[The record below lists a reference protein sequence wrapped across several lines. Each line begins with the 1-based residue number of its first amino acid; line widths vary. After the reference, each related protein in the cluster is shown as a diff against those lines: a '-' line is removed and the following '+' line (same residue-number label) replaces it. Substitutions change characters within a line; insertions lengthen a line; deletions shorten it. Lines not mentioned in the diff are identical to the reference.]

1 MSHLPSIALHGGA
14 GNLARYAGTG
24 RLEEAETFLGQ
35 LVDHVHQKLQ
45 HGATAVDA
53 VTEAVVRMED
63 TGLFHAGKGS
73 APNLLGYVEL
83 DASIMTG
90 HNLEAGAITLV
101 RRVKN
106 PIAVARFVMEQ
117 TPHVLLGGAE
127 ADALAE
133 KHGFALVDPTYFEPC
148 DVIGGAIVGTSSIQS
163 PQASTGTV
171 GAVAR
176 DTYGNV
182 AAATSTGGTL
192 RKTAGRIGDAP
203 LIGSGTYAKNNA
215 GAVSCTG
222 IGEYFIRTAAAHAV
236 ISRIEV
242 LGESVGSAAGTVM
255 QQIHDLGGEGGLI
268 AIGPRG
274 EVSMPFNTSGMYRAS
289 IDAWGKRTVGVL

>member
-24 RLEEAETFLGQ
+24 RLEEAESVLGH
-35 LVDHVHQKLQ
+35 LVDHIYTMLQ
-45 HGATAVDA
+45 QGASAVDA

-63 TGLFHAGKGS
+63 TGLFHAGRGS
-73 APNLLGYVEL
+73 APNQHGYVEL

-90 HNLEAGAITLV
+90 HNLEAGAVALV

-106 PIAVARFVMEQ
+106 PIKLARHVMEH
-117 TPHVLLGGAE
+117 TSTVLLGGAE

-133 KHGFALVDPTYFEPC
+133 LQNFEMVDASYFQPC
-148 DVIGGAIVGTSSIQS
+148 DMIGGAIVGHPSS
-163 PQASTGTV
+163 PSTGTV

-176 DTYGNV
+176 DTHGNV

-203 LIGSGTYAKNNA
+203 LIGSGTYAKNNV

-222 IGEYFIRTAAAHAV
+222 IGEYFIRNAAAYAV
-236 ISRIEV
+236 ISRMEL

-255 QQIHDLGGEGGLI
+255 QHIHDLGGEGGLI

-289 IDAWGKRTVGVL
+289 IDAWGKRMVGVL

>member
-24 RLEEAETFLGQ
+24 RLEEAESVLGH
-35 LVDHVHQKLQ
+35 LVDHIYTMLQ
-45 HGATAVDA
+45 QGASAADA

-63 TGLFHAGKGS
+63 TGLFHAGRGS
-73 APNLLGYVEL
+73 APNQHDYVEL

-90 HNLEAGAITLV
+90 HNLEAGAVALV

-106 PIAVARFVMEQ
+106 PIKLARYVMEH
-117 TPHVLLGGAE
+117 TSTVLLGGAE

-133 KHGFALVDPTYFEPC
+133 LQNFEMVDASYFQPC
-148 DVIGGAIVGTSSIQS
+148 DMIGGAIVGHPSS
-163 PQASTGTV
+163 PSTGTV

-176 DTYGNV
+176 DTHGNV

-203 LIGSGTYAKNNA
+203 LIGSGTYAKNNV

-222 IGEYFIRTAAAHAV
+222 IGEYFIRNAAAYAV
-236 ISRIEV
+236 ISRMEL

-255 QQIHDLGGEGGLI
+255 QHIHDLGGEGGLI

-289 IDAWGKRTVGVL
+289 IDAWGKRMVGVL

>member
-24 RLEEAETFLGQ
+24 RLEEAENVLGP
-35 LVDHVHQKLQ
+35 LVDHIYTMLQ
-45 HGATAVDA
+45 QGASAVDA

-63 TGLFHAGKGS
+63 TGLFHAGRGS
-73 APNLLGYVEL
+73 APNQRGYVEL

-90 HNLEAGAITLV
+90 HNLEAGAVALV
-101 RRVKN
+101 QRVKN
-106 PIAVARFVMEQ
+106 PIKLARHVMEH
-117 TPHVLLGGAE
+117 TSMVLLGGAE

-133 KHGFALVDPTYFEPC
+133 LQNFEMVDASYFQPC
-148 DVIGGAIVGTSSIQS
+148 DMIGGAIVGHPPS
-163 PQASTGTV
+163 PSTGTV

-176 DTYGNV
+176 DTLGNV

-203 LIGSGTYAKNNA
+203 LIGSGTYAKNNV

-222 IGEYFIRTAAAHAV
+222 IGEYFIRNAAAYAV
-236 ISRIEV
+236 ISRMEL

-255 QQIHDLGGEGGLI
+255 QHIHDLGGEGGLI

>member
-1 MSHLPSIALHGGA
+1 MSHLPSIAIHGGA

-24 RLEEAETFLGQ
+24 RLEEAERVLGA
-35 LVDHVHQKLQ
+35 LIDHIYHMLQ
-45 HGATAVDA
+45 QGSSAADA

-63 TGLFHAGKGS
+63 SGLFHAGKGS
-73 APNLLGYVEL
+73 APNQGGYVEM

-90 HNLEAGAITLV
+90 HNMEAGAVTLV
-101 RRVKN
+101 QRVKN
-106 PIAVARFVMEQ
+106 PIKLARYVMEH
-117 TPHVLLGGAE
+117 TPLVLLGGAQ

-133 KHGFALVDPTYFEPC
+133 NQNFDVVEPTYFEPC
-148 DVIGGAIVGTSSIQS
+148 DMIGGAIVGPSVS
-163 PQASTGTV
+163 PSTGTV

-176 DTYGNV
+176 DTQGTV

-203 LIGSGTYAKNNA
+203 LIGSGTYAKHHI

-222 IGEYFIRTAAAHAV
+222 IGEYFIRTAAAHSV
-236 ISRIEV
+236 ISRIEL

-255 QQIHDLGGEGGLI
+255 QHIHDLGGEGGLI

>member
-24 RLEEAETFLGQ
+24 RLEEAESVLGH
-35 LVDHVHQKLQ
+35 LVDHIYTMLQ
-45 HGATAVDA
+45 QGASAVDA

-63 TGLFHAGKGS
+63 TGLFHAGRGS
-73 APNLLGYVEL
+73 APNQHDYVEL

-90 HNLEAGAITLV
+90 HNLEAGAVALV

-106 PIAVARFVMEQ
+106 PIKLARYVMEH
-117 TPHVLLGGAE
+117 TSTVLLGGAE

-133 KHGFALVDPTYFEPC
+133 LQNFEMVDASYFQPC
-148 DVIGGAIVGTSSIQS
+148 DMIGGAIVGHPSS
-163 PQASTGTV
+163 PSTGTV

-176 DTYGNV
+176 DTHGNV

-203 LIGSGTYAKNNA
+203 LIGSGTYAKNNV

-222 IGEYFIRTAAAHAV
+222 IGEYFIRNAAAYAV
-236 ISRIEV
+236 ISRMEL

-255 QQIHDLGGEGGLI
+255 QHIHDLGGEGGLI

-289 IDAWGKRTVGVL
+289 IDAWGKRMVGVL

>member
-24 RLEEAETFLGQ
+24 RLEEAESVLGH
-35 LVDHVHQKLQ
+35 LVDHIFTMLQ
-45 HGATAVDA
+45 QGASAVDA

-63 TGLFHAGKGS
+63 TGLFHAGRGS
-73 APNLLGYVEL
+73 APNQHGYVEL

-90 HNLEAGAITLV
+90 HNLEAGAVALV

-106 PIAVARFVMEQ
+106 PIKLARYVMEH
-117 TPHVLLGGAE
+117 TSTVLLGGAE

-133 KHGFALVDPTYFEPC
+133 LQNFEMVDASYFQPC
-148 DVIGGAIVGTSSIQS
+148 DMIGGAIVGHPSS
-163 PQASTGTV
+163 PSTGTV

-176 DTYGNV
+176 DTHGNV

-203 LIGSGTYAKNNA
+203 LIGSGTYAKNNV

-222 IGEYFIRTAAAHAV
+222 IGEYFIRNAAAYAV
-236 ISRIEV
+236 ISRMEL

-255 QQIHDLGGEGGLI
+255 QHIHDLGGEGGLI

-289 IDAWGKRTVGVL
+289 IDAWGKRMVGVL

>member
-24 RLEEAETFLGQ
+24 RLEEAESVLGH
-35 LVDHVHQKLQ
+35 LVDHIYTMLQ
-45 HGATAVDA
+45 QGASAVDA
-53 VTEAVVRMED
+53 VTEAVVRMEE
-63 TGLFHAGKGS
+63 TGLFHAGRGS
-73 APNLLGYVEL
+73 APTQHGYVEL

-90 HNLEAGAITLV
+90 HNLEAGAVALV

-106 PIAVARFVMEQ
+106 PIKLARHVMEH
-117 TPHVLLGGAE
+117 TSTVLLGGAE

-133 KHGFALVDPTYFEPC
+133 LQNFEMVDASYFQPC
-148 DVIGGAIVGTSSIQS
+148 DMIGGAIVGHPSS
-163 PQASTGTV
+163 PSTGTV

-176 DTYGNV
+176 DTHGNV

-203 LIGSGTYAKNNA
+203 LIGSGTYAKNNV

-222 IGEYFIRTAAAHAV
+222 IGEYFIRNAAAYAV
-236 ISRIEV
+236 ISRMEL

-255 QQIHDLGGEGGLI
+255 QHIHDLGGEGGLI

-289 IDAWGKRTVGVL
+289 IDAWGKRMVGVL

>member
-24 RLEEAETFLGQ
+24 RLEEAENVLGH
-35 LVDHVHQKLQ
+35 LVDHIYTMLQ
-45 HGATAVDA
+45 HGASAVDA

-63 TGLFHAGKGS
+63 TGLFHAGRGS
-73 APNLLGYVEL
+73 APNQRGYVEL

-90 HNLEAGAITLV
+90 HNLEAGAVALV
-101 RRVKN
+101 QRVKN
-106 PIAVARFVMEQ
+106 PIKLARHVMEH
-117 TPHVLLGGAE
+117 TSMVLLGGAE

-133 KHGFALVDPTYFEPC
+133 LQNFEMVDASYFQPC
-148 DVIGGAIVGTSSIQS
+148 DMIGGAIVGHPSS
-163 PQASTGTV
+163 PSTGTV

-176 DTYGNV
+176 DTHGNV

-203 LIGSGTYAKNNA
+203 LIGSGTYAKNNV

-222 IGEYFIRTAAAHAV
+222 IGEYFIRNAAAYAV
-236 ISRIEV
+236 ISRMEL
-242 LGESVGSAAGTVM
+242 LGESVGSASGTVM
-255 QQIHDLGGEGGLI
+255 QHIHDVGGEGGLI

-289 IDAWGKRTVGVL
+289 IDAWGKRMVGVL

>member
-35 LVDHVHQKLQ
+35 LVDRIHHMLQ

-90 HNLEAGAITLV
+90 HNLDAGAITLV

-106 PIAVARFVMEQ
+106 PIALARFVMEQ

-133 KHGFALVDPTYFEPC
+133 KQGLALVDPMYFEPC
-148 DVIGGAIVGTSSIQS
+148 DVIGGAIVATPST
-163 PQASTGTV
+163 PSTGTV

-203 LIGSGTYAKNNA
+203 LIGSGTYAKNNV

-222 IGEYFIRTAAAHAV
+222 IGEFFIRTAAAHAV
-236 ISRIEV
+236 ISRMEV